1 MKRRGFFAGLGGAG
15 SVLAV
20 PASAQDSDSIR
31 MVERFAAALSAHDLA
46 AFAALF
52 AADYIN
58 HQVSAAAPS
67 PAGISAKQATV
78 DFFASR
84 LRAMPDLLVTIETVL
99 AAPGRAAASFVYTG
113 TQTRTYLGVPA
124 TGRELRFTSCDIF
137 TVKGGLFSE
146 HWGMGDIA
154 GVQAQLKHA

>member
-1 MKRRGFFAGLGGAG
+1 M
-15 SVLAV
+15 
-20 PASAQDSDSIR
+20 P
-31 MVERFAAALSAHDLA
+31 AAALRCPLQRKTAIAYAWSSVLRPPCRPTTLA

-113 TQTRTYLGVPA
+113 TQTGPYLGVPA
-124 TGRELRFTSCDIF
+124 TGRALRFTSCDIF
-137 TVKGGLFSE
+137 TVKDGLLSQ

-154 GVQAQLKHA
+154 GVLAQLKQA

>member
-1 MKRRGFFAGLGGAG
+1 MKRRGFLAGLGGAG
-15 SVLAV
+15 SVLAT
-20 PASAQDSDSIR
+20 PASAQDGDSIR

-67 PAGISAKQATV
+67 PGGISAKQATV
-78 DFFASR
+78 NLFGSR
-84 LRAMPDLLVTIETVL
+84 LQAMPDLLVTIETVL
-99 AAPGRAAASFVYTG
+99 ATADRAAASFVYTG
-113 TQTRTYLGVPA
+113 TQNGPYLGFPA
-124 TGRELRFTSCDIF
+124 TGHALRFTSCDIF
-137 TVKGGLFSE
+137 TLKDGLISE

-154 GVQAQLKHA
+154 GLLAQLKPA